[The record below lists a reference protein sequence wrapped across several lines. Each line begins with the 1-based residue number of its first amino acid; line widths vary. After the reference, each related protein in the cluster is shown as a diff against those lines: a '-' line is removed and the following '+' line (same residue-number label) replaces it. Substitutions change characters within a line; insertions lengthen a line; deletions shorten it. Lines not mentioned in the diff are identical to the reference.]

1 MNSPERGP
9 RIVTLIASA
18 TEIVCA
24 LGCESQLVGRSH
36 ECDYPPAILDRP
48 PCSSPRINIVGN
60 SREIDDRVKE
70 ALKQQWAIYDVHAE
84 MLRVLR
90 PDVIVTQT
98 QCEVCAVSLRDV
110 ERAMAQ
116 DLGFTTKIVP
126 LASNRLEDVWD
137 DIERVAEALAIPER
151 GHSLVASLQGELHQL
166 RARTAEFSSQ
176 PTIACVEW
184 IDPLMMGGNWMPQ
197 LVEIAGGRS
206 ILSNV
211 GVHSPYVT
219 WEQLQAED
227 PDVIAILP
235 CGWDIPK
242 GREEMSFLTQ
252 RPEWTSLRAVRND
265 RVYITDGNQY
275 FNRPGPRL
283 VESAQIFAEILH
295 PGKIPP
301 RHEGTGWVKFQGR
314 VPTAVS

>member
-1 MNSPERGP
+1 MSGP
-9 RIVTLIASA
+9 RVVTLIASA

-24 LGCESQLVGRSH
+24 LGCESLLVGRSH
-36 ECDYPPAILDRP
+36 ECDYPPSILDRP
-48 PCSSPRINIVGN
+48 PCSSPRIDIVGN

-70 ALKQQWAIYDVHAE
+70 ALKEQWAIYDVHAE
-84 MLRVLR
+84 KLRALR

-126 LASNRLEDVWD
+126 LAPNRLEDMWD
-137 DIERVAEALAIPER
+137 DIQRVADALGIPDR
-151 GHSLVASLQGELHQL
+151 GRSLNARLQEELQQL
-166 RARTAEFSSQ
+166 RIQTESFGVR

-206 ILSNV
+206 ILSQV
-211 GVHSPYVT
+211 GTHSPYVT

-235 CGWDIPK
+235 CGWDIAK
-242 GREEMSFLTQ
+242 GREEMAFLTQ
-252 RPEWTSLRAVRND
+252 RAEWSNLRAVRNS
-265 RVYITDGNQY
+265 RVYVTDGNQY

-283 VESAQIFAEILH
+283 VESARIFAEILH
-295 PGKIPP
+295 PGEIAPL
-301 RHEGTGWVKFQGR
+301 HHGTGWVRFEDPSPAR
-314 VPTAVS
+314 V